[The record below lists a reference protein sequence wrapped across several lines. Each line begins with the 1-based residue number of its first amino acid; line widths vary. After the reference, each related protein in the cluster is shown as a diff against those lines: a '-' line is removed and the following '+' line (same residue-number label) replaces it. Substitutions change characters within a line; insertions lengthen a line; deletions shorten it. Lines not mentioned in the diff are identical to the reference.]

1 MNKCPAHNIV
11 YKTLGFKWLNQA
23 FYPASAF
30 VSADRNEVR
39 NPQRFIHATVGI
51 NFNYETTIII
61 MEKNQDL
68 QKISVPPE
76 KVSTDQN
83 SSPIKKDTEKS
94 ERAYKIFNSGIKR
107 AENLHKINIGSKN
120 NKLSIPKDKLLDSYR
135 AVVVLSISAL
145 DAYVKTFLIAEIKQ
159 RISDRTLSKDLKT
172 YIKEELFTKDTLYQV
187 VLEQDFID
195 KVIEKFDVDFE
206 KRSFQGQKSI
216 DKYMKL
222 AGIDQVFK
230 SITKSANVS
239 LDNLLG
245 DLERFTNMR
254 HQIVHCGDHDLNQ
267 TELTENKICEK
278 DAKDC
283 IKLVKLIALEI
294 HKINQGK

>member
-1 MNKCPAHNIV
+1 MDKNHD
-11 YKTLGFKWLNQA
+11 
-23 FYPASAF
+23 SA
-30 VSADRNEVR
+30 
-39 NPQRFIHATVGI
+39 
-51 NFNYETTIII
+51 
-61 MEKNQDL
+61 
-68 QKISVPPE
+68 KITVPPE
-76 KVSTDQN
+76 RAVIHNN
-83 SSPIKKDTEKS
+83 SVPNKKEFEKS
-94 ERAYKIFNSGIKR
+94 ERAYKIFSSGIKR
-107 AENLHKINIGSKN
+107 AENLHKINVGTKN
-120 NKLSIPKDKLLDSYR
+120 KKLSIPKDKLLDSYR
-135 AVVVLSISAL
+135 AVIVLSISAL
-145 DAYVKTFLIAEIKQ
+145 DAYVKTYLITEIKQ
-159 RISDRTLSKDLKT
+159 RISDRSLSKDLKV

-187 VLEQDFID
+187 VLEPDFIE
-195 KVIEKFDVDFE
+195 KVIEKFDLDFE

-267 TELTENKICEK
+267 TELTENMISEK

-283 IKLVKLIALEI
+283 IKLVKLIASEI